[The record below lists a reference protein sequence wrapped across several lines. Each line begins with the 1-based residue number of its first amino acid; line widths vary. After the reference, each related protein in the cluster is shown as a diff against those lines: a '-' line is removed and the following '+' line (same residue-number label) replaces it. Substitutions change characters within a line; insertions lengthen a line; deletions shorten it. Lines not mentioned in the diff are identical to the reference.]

1 MKEKVIIL
9 PVIAACILAVAVL
22 YIRFGYREQICV
34 NGAVYT
40 QEGENV
46 SALPADSVELGA
58 LQGITHR
65 TTESPSEDFHGT
77 NLDVKYA
84 GCPIYQHGELIYLED
99 FGGFYIPFRCTE

>member
-1 MKEKVIIL
+1 MKEKAIII
-9 PVIAACILAVAVL
+9 PVIAACILAVTVV
-22 YIRFGYREQICV
+22 YIRFAYQEQICV

-46 SALPADSVELGA
+46 SARPADSVELGT

-65 TTESPSEDFHGT
+65 TTASPSENFHGT

-84 GCPIYQHGELIYLED
+84 GCPIYQHGEMIYLED
-99 FGGFYIPFRCTE
+99 FGGFYIPFRRTE